1 MAISKRARAIRRMLP
16 LFIAPENASLERQ
29 RGHLERAGKVP
40 RPRDYTY
47 YDVVIG
53 GIPGIRSEPKKRHA
67 NRHILFLHGGG
78 YMLGS
83 AASHTGIAAR
93 LAVKARAA
101 VTTINY
107 RLAPE
112 HRFPAAIDDSVA
124 AAKAIIDEF
133 GAGNVAIVGDSAGG
147 GATIA
152 TMCALRDEGHAVA
165 SCAFVMSPW
174 TDLTASGKSM
184 RTKADIDP
192 MITDALLQSC
202 ADSYLGDTAADN
214 PKASPLFAD
223 LTGLAPLLIHVGA
236 HEMLLNDSTR
246 LAESAFN
253 ARVNVEIK
261 VWPEMWHVFQAFV
274 GFMPEANLSMQE
286 GADFIIRHTA

>member
-1 MAISKRARAIRRMLP
+1 MLP
-16 LFIAPENASLERQ
+16 LFIAPEDASLERQ
-29 RGHLERAGKVP
+29 RAQLERAGKLP
-40 RPRDYTY
+40 RPRSYAY
-47 YDVVIG
+47 YDVVVG
-53 GIPGIRSEPKKRHA
+53 GIPGIRSAPKSRHT

-93 LAVKARAA
+93 LAVKANAA

-124 AAKAIIDEF
+124 AAKAIIEEF
-133 GAGNVAIVGDSAGG
+133 GAENVAIAGDSAGG

-152 TMCALRDEGHAVA
+152 TLCALRDEGHAMA

-174 TDLTASGKSM
+174 TDLTVSGESM
-184 RTKADIDP
+184 RSKADLDP
-192 MITDALLQSC
+192 MITMALLQS
-202 ADSYLGDTAADN
+202 AIDNYLGDISPDN

-223 LTGLAPLLIHVGA
+223 LTGIAPLLIHVGA
-236 HEMLLNDSTR
+236 EEILLNDSTR

-274 GFMPEANLSMQE
+274 GFMPEAKLSMQQ
-286 GADFIIRHTA
+286 GADFIVRHTA